1 MLWIWSTIWVNRD
14 DPGRLVCSRHSLD
27 NFDIAQVQ
35 GEVTRVTLDDV
46 CSGRHESVI
55 VPLESNSKNHSG
67 QALITSK
74 LATAFRSLP
83 SYVSVSRTLDLM
95 EDETCI
101 TFRLYVLHQVS
112 TSLDA
117 SCFGV
122 ESGYQKLRS

>member
-55 VPLESNSKNHSG
+55 PRIRATRVKQQKSLWSG
-67 QALITSK
+67 THN
-74 LATAFRSLP
+74 
-83 SYVSVSRTLDLM
+83 
-95 EDETCI
+95 E
-101 TFRLYVLHQVS
+101 
-112 TSLDA
+112 
-117 SCFGV
+117 
-122 ESGYQKLRS
+122 